1 MKQPSI
7 APAYAFLYPIL
18 CEAARAKGYALGM
31 HGTLQRDLD
40 VIAVPWTEDAAST
53 DDLVAAIK
61 QACDG
66 FIFGAPEDPN
76 DVGAPYVSP
85 AHRPHGRLAWSIYIT
100 DRVYVDLSVMPRLP
114 ISGEEVSPQ

>member
-18 CEAARAKGYALGM
+18 CEAARSKGYALAM

-40 VIAVPWTEDAAST
+40 VIAVPWTEDAVST

-100 DRVYVDLSVMPRLP
+100 DRVYIDLSVMPRLP
-114 ISGEEVSPQ
+114 ACKDAG